1 MSHQR
6 IKAFVL
12 QAKAFGQKDRLLH
25 LLTEKQ
31 GLIVAMA
38 YGAASGKSQLQA
50 VTMPFVLGEYEI
62 FAYRERTTIDRGELI
77 EPFLPISQD
86 IDKLTSAAHLSEV
99 TLDALYQGVSE
110 NNVYKLWGY
119 SLYKLCSGADPMLT
133 AQIAALRLLSDLGYA
148 PWLNDC
154 VLCHE
159 DIDEG
164 AYFSFRDSGL
174 ICPRHREENSICL
187 SYAAISALLYI
198 VQAEYAMLFNFTV
211 SERVRSELLT
221 FIERYLEEKME
232 KSYSRLKL
240 LESLDNI
247 LEKKLCPDRE
257 ADAESKEKDAAADS
271 ETMITD
277 EAQE

>member
-12 QAKAFGQKDRLLH
+12 QSKAFGQKDRLLH
-25 LLTEKQ
+25 LLTEEQ

-38 YGAASGKSQLQA
+38 YGAASGKSRLQA
-50 VTMPFVLGEYEI
+50 VTMPFVLCEYET
-62 FAYRERTTIDRGELI
+62 FVYRERCTVDRGELI

-86 IDKLTSAAHLSEV
+86 ITRLTSAAHLSEV
-99 TLDALYQGVSE
+99 TLDALVQGVSE
-110 NNVYKLWGY
+110 SGVYKLWAY
-119 SLYKLCSGADPMLT
+119 TLYELCSSEDPMLA

-154 VLCHE
+154 VLCHA

-164 AYFSFRDSGL
+164 AYFGFRESGL
-174 ICPRHREENSICL
+174 ICPGHKSENSIYL

-198 VQAEYAMLFNFTV
+198 VQTDYTLLFNFTV
-211 SERVRSELLT
+211 SDRVRSELFC
-221 FIERYLEEKME
+221 FIEKYLEEKME

-240 LESLDNI
+240 LDGFDNI
-247 LEKKLCPDRE
+247 LEKTSCE
-257 ADAESKEKDAAADS
+257 EEN
-271 ETMITD
+271 
-277 EAQE
+277 

>member
-12 QAKAFGQKDRLLH
+12 QSKAFGQKDKLLH

-38 YGAASGKSQLQA
+38 YGAASGKSQLKA

-62 FAYRERTTIDRGELI
+62 FSYKDRCTVDRGELV

-86 IDKLTSAAHLSEV
+86 IARLTSAAHLSEV
-99 TLDALYQGVSE
+99 TLDALVQGVCE
-110 NNVYKLWGY
+110 EGVYKLWAY
-119 SLYKLCSGADPMLT
+119 SLYELCNGEDPTLS
-133 AQIAALRLLSDLGYA
+133 AQISALRLLSDLGYA

-164 AYFSFRDSGL
+164 AYFGLRESGL
-174 ICPRHREENSICL
+174 ICPRHKSDDSIYI
-187 SYAAISALLYI
+187 SYAAISSLLYI
-198 VQAEYAMLFNFTV
+198 VQTGYELLFNFTV
-211 SERVRSELLT
+211 SERVRSELLC

-240 LESLDNI
+240 LEGFDSI
-247 LEKKLCPDRE
+247 LKETALCRG
-257 ADAESKEKDAAADS
+257 ADVEDS
-271 ETMITD
+271 DDDTD
-277 EAQE
+277 VKRLM